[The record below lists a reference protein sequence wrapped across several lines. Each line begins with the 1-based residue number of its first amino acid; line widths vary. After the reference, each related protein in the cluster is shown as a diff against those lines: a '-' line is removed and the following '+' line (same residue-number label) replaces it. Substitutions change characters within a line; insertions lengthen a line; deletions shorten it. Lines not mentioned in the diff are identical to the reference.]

1 MFEFCATN
9 PRSSCSGFELI
20 TTPETILVGT
30 ETSIDYGPACQATV
44 KSSDGV
50 GLLTQISNATRAHV
64 TVNSDPPEYWSSTRL
79 RTGTA
84 QAYGIA
90 VFFHPSD
97 IQHLDPPP
105 QTPIGTSIP
114 SRTSSPGRE
123 SITDAHTSPSDIAA
137 SSQLATSSSSS
148 MSPGVVAGTAI
159 GATCAVLL
167 LVGSIFAVFFIR
179 RRKRRAASVYPAAT
193 QESTISPMD
202 SDTTQAVGSVEK
214 DVDSPVEIGSSA
226 QHFHAVELA
235 DSSRNAI
242 KGHY

>member
-1 MFEFCATN
+1 M
-9 PRSSCSGFELI
+9 
-20 TTPETILVGT
+20 
-30 ETSIDYGPACQATV
+30 

-90 VFFHPSD
+90 AFFHPSD

-114 SRTSSPGRE
+114 SRTSSPGQE
-123 SITDAHTSPSDIAA
+123 AIVGAHTSSSEVAA
-137 SSQLATSSSSS
+137 SSQPAMSSSS

-167 LVGSIFAVFFIR
+167 LVGSIFAVFFFR
-179 RRKRRAASVYPAAT
+179 RRKRRAASVYPAAAGA
-193 QESTISPMD
+193 STLSPMD
-202 SDTTQAVGSVEK
+202 SDTTQVAGSVEK

-226 QHFHAVELA
+226 QQFHAVELA
-235 DSSRNAI
+235 DSSRSAI
-242 KGHY
+242 KCHY